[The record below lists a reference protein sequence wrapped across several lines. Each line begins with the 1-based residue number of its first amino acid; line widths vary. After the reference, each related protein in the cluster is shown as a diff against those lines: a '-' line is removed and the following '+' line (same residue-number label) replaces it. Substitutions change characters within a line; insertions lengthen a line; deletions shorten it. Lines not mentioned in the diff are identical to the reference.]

1 MHGKLIILTG
11 QTGIGKSSIC
21 RRVCTLASEKGYR
34 ISGILSP
41 PLYDDSGLKVG
52 FLAEKIPDGEKWE
65 LARNDNNP
73 SVKGPVWGQYTFSEK
88 GFKKAAKVLKE
99 ALTGNYDIIV
109 IDEVGPLEL
118 LRGEGF
124 RPFIDLLVKE
134 NQTDLLIVV
143 RPTLIKEIQE
153 VLKRNDII
161 LFHADIKNRDT
172 LPSLIVSEL
181 RCTKNV
187 STNSSFSACD

>member
-1 MHGKLIILTG
+1 MRGKLIILTG
-11 QTGIGKSSIC
+11 HTGIGKSSIC
-21 RRVCTLASEKGYR
+21 RRVCALASEKGYR

-52 FLAEKIPDGEKWE
+52 FLAEKISDGEKWE

-73 SVKGPVWGQYTFSEK
+73 SAKGPVWGQYTFSEK
-88 GFKKAAKVLKE
+88 GFRKAVRALKQGLSGKFDLIVL
-99 ALTGNYDIIV
+99 
-109 IDEVGPLEL
+109 DEVGPLEL
-118 LRGEGF
+118 LQGKGF
-124 RPFIDLLVKE
+124 RPFMDLLVKE

-161 LFHADIKNRDT
+161 LFHAYIKNRNK
-172 LPSLIVSEL
+172 LPSLIVDEL
-181 RCTKNV
+181 RCTENV
-187 STNSSFSACD
+187 NTNPSFSACD